1 MNGFTEIIAGWET
14 LYLLV
19 GGAAAT
25 LMGLL
30 FVAVSINVEQFQREN
45 RMDLKNFGALTFNS
59 FFYVLLFAMLFL
71 TPGLGWTAS
80 GILLGLIGAADLVNA
95 YLQWRRIQKVRPDEN
110 GQRIAAR
117 FRIPMVSLS
126 ALVILSITMI
136 FRVQASLYGIIVVI
150 VGLLGSAS
158 VNAWTLL
165 VQSRFFSDRHPSEY
179 SSNEP

>member
-1 MNGFTEIIAGWET
+1 LNDFAELIARWET

-19 GGAAAT
+19 GTAAAT

-59 FFYVLLFAMLFL
+59 FFYVLLIAILFL
-71 TPGLGWTAS
+71 VPGLGWAGS

-95 YLQWRRIQKVRPDEN
+95 YLQWRRIQHAHPDES
-110 GQRIAAR
+110 GQSVAAR
-117 FRIPMVSLS
+117 FRFPMVCLS
-126 ALVILSITMI
+126 ALVILSIAMI
-136 FRVQASLYGIIVVI
+136 FRVRLSLYGNIVVV

-165 VQSRFFSDRHPSEY
+165 VQSRIFSDRHPSENL
-179 SSNEP
+179 SN